1 MIRVVV
7 MCLISIIVQN
17 VSSSLLVKVLLS
29 VTIIW
34 GHPGVAIVGV
44 LNEYL
49 NVALDVTIDIG

>member
-1 MIRVVV
+1 

-29 VTIIW
+29 VTITW